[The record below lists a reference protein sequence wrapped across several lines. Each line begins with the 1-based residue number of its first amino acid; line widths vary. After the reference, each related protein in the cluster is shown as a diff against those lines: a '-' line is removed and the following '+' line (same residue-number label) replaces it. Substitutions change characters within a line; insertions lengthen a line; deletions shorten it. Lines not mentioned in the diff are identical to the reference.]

1 MTDEV
6 RDMIVESA
14 ANFFNRF
21 GFKHTTMENIAESIH
36 KAKGLIYYYFKSKEE
51 LFKEVLWNDIR
62 RIKAHLMA
70 IANSED
76 DTHITLKKFVHARL
90 ELLEGATS
98 YHEVIKAQIYHKS
111 HVFLDDIKNDFE
123 DFEKSQLSSIIRRG
137 EQRGDFKVE
146 SIPSTVNGI
155 LTVLGSLDFS
165 LFLIKKRVELDTI
178 NDEISTLI
186 VNSVRREIA

>member
-14 ANFFNRF
+14 VTFFNRF

-70 IANSED
+70 TANSED

>member
-1 MTDEV
+1 V
-6 RDMIVESA
+6 
-14 ANFFNRF
+14 
-21 GFKHTTMENIAESIH
+21 
-36 KAKGLIYYYFKSKEE
+36 
-51 LFKEVLWNDIR
+51 
-62 RIKAHLMA
+62 
-70 IANSED
+70 
-76 DTHITLKKFVHARL
+76 
-90 ELLEGATS
+90 
-98 YHEVIKAQIYHKS
+98 
-111 HVFLDDIKNDFE
+111 IKNDFE

>member
-1 MTDEV
+1 M
-6 RDMIVESA
+6 
-14 ANFFNRF
+14 
-21 GFKHTTMENIAESIH
+21 
-36 KAKGLIYYYFKSKEE
+36 
-51 LFKEVLWNDIR
+51 
-62 RIKAHLMA
+62 
-70 IANSED
+70 
-76 DTHITLKKFVHARL
+76 
-90 ELLEGATS
+90 
-98 YHEVIKAQIYHKS
+98 
-111 HVFLDDIKNDFE
+111 IKNDFE

>member
-14 ANFFNRF
+14 ATFFNRF

>member
-14 ANFFNRF
+14 ATFFNRF

-70 IANSED
+70 TANSED

>member
-14 ANFFNRF
+14 ATFFNRF

-111 HVFLDDIKNDFE
+111 HVFLDEVD
-123 DFEKSQLSSIIRRG
+123 LSCKCNFFVK
-137 EQRGDFKVE
+137 QY
-146 SIPSTVNGI
+146 
-155 LTVLGSLDFS
+155 
-165 LFLIKKRVELDTI
+165 LI
-178 NDEISTLI
+178 
-186 VNSVRREIA
+186 

>member
-1 MTDEV
+1 
-6 RDMIVESA
+6 
-14 ANFFNRF
+14 
-21 GFKHTTMENIAESIH
+21 
-36 KAKGLIYYYFKSKEE
+36 
-51 LFKEVLWNDIR
+51 
-62 RIKAHLMA
+62 
-70 IANSED
+70 
-76 DTHITLKKFVHARL
+76 
-90 ELLEGATS
+90 
-98 YHEVIKAQIYHKS
+98 
-111 HVFLDDIKNDFE
+111 E

>member
-1 MTDEV
+1 
-6 RDMIVESA
+6 
-14 ANFFNRF
+14 
-21 GFKHTTMENIAESIH
+21 
-36 KAKGLIYYYFKSKEE
+36 YFKSKEE

>member
-14 ANFFNRF
+14 ATFFNRF

-123 DFEKSQLSSIIRRG
+123 DFEKSQLSRIICRG

>member
-14 ANFFNRF
+14 ATFFNRF

-36 KAKGLIYYYFKSKEE
+36 KAKGLIYCYFKSKEE

-70 IANSED
+70 TANSED

>member
-14 ANFFNRF
+14 ATFFNRF

-70 IANSED
+70 TANSED
-76 DTHITLKKFVHARL
+76 DTHITLKKFVNARL

>member
-1 MTDEV
+1 
-6 RDMIVESA
+6 
-14 ANFFNRF
+14 
-21 GFKHTTMENIAESIH
+21 
-36 KAKGLIYYYFKSKEE
+36 
-51 LFKEVLWNDIR
+51 
-62 RIKAHLMA
+62 MA

>member
-14 ANFFNRF
+14 ATFFNRF

-70 IANSED
+70 IANSGD

-111 HVFLDDIKNDFE
+111 HVFLDDIKNHY
-123 DFEKSQLSSIIRRG
+123 
-137 EQRGDFKVE
+137 
-146 SIPSTVNGI
+146 
-155 LTVLGSLDFS
+155 
-165 LFLIKKRVELDTI
+165 
-178 NDEISTLI
+178 
-186 VNSVRREIA
+186 